1 MHETMV
7 AKSLLKQISDEA
19 AKQNAK
25 PLVAKISCGKLNDIN
40 DEVLRFAFD
49 VIAKGT
55 ICEQMKL
62 EIEHKSLEAKCKS
75 CNEIFIIDFSNPKC
89 SKCQS
94 SEFELM
100 PDAPL
105 ILEEI
110 EFNTE

>member
-1 MHETMV
+1 MHETVV
-7 AKSLLKQISDEA
+7 AQNLLKQITDEA

-25 PLVAKISCGKLNDIN
+25 PVSAKISCGKLNDIN

-49 VIAKGT
+49 AIAKGT
-55 ICEQMKL
+55 ICEQMTL
-62 EIEHKSLEAKCKS
+62 EIEHKHLEAKCKS
-75 CNEIFIIDFSNPKC
+75 CNENFKVDFSNPKC
-89 SKCQS
+89 SNCQS
-94 SEFELM
+94 NDFELM

>member
-7 AKSLLKQISDEA
+7 AQSLLKQILDEA

-25 PLVAKISCGKLNDIN
+25 PVAAKISCGKLNDIN

-49 VIAKGT
+49 VITKGT

-62 EIEHKSLEAKCKS
+62 EVEHKHLEAKCKI
-75 CNEIFIIDFSNPKC
+75 CNEYFQIDFSNPKC
-89 SKCQS
+89 SNCQS
-94 SEFELM
+94 NEFELM

-110 EFNTE
+110 EFNAE

>member
-1 MHETMV
+1 MHETMI
-7 AKSLLKQISDEA
+7 AHSLFKQIADEA

-25 PLVAKISCGKLNDIN
+25 PVAAKISCGKLNDIN
-40 DEVLRFAFD
+40 DEVLCFAFD
-49 VIAKGT
+49 VITKGT

-62 EIEHKSLEAKCKS
+62 EIEHKHLEAKCKS
-75 CNEIFIIDFSNPKC
+75 CNEYFHIDFSNPKC

-94 SEFELM
+94 NDFELM

>member
-7 AKSLLKQISDEA
+7 AQSLLKQILDET
-19 AKQNAK
+19 AKQNAM
-25 PLVAKISCGKLNDIN
+25 PVAAKISCGKLNDIN

-62 EIEHKSLEAKCKS
+62 EIEHKHLEAKCKN
-75 CNEIFIIDFSNPKC
+75 CNEIFHIVFLNPKC
-89 SKCQS
+89 SNCQS
-94 SEFELM
+94 SEFDLM

>member
-1 MHETMV
+1 MHETMIAQNLV
-7 AKSLLKQISDEA
+7 KQITDEA

-25 PLVAKISCGKLNDIN
+25 PVVAKISCGKLNDIN

-49 VIAKGT
+49 VITKGT

-62 EIEHKSLEAKCKS
+62 EIEHKHLEAKCKR
-75 CNEIFIIDFSNPKC
+75 CNENFIIDFSNPKC
-89 SKCQS
+89 SNCQS
-94 SEFELM
+94 NEFELM

-110 EFNTE
+110 EFDTE